1 MSCMWSA
8 YAKGVNMKYVATIRI
23 PTIRPNKNRT
33 TFSKECALKQLE
45 EMKKQ
50 YNVIW
55 SEWIAGDL
63 VIEFEVEI

>member
-1 MSCMWSA
+1 
-8 YAKGVNMKYVATIRI
+8 MKYIAKTHI
-23 PTIRPNKNRT
+23 PVTKPNRDMRV
-33 TFSKECALKQLE
+33 FSKECALEQLE
-45 EMKKQ
+45 EIKKQ

>member
-1 MSCMWSA
+1 MP
-8 YAKGVNMKYVATIRI
+8 KYIATIHI
-23 PTIRPNKNRT
+23 PTTIPNKNRT
-33 TFSKECALKQLE
+33 IFSKECALKQLE
-45 EMKKQ
+45 EIKKQ